1 MGNKIA
7 ITMGDPAGIGPEIIL
22 KTFES
27 KRIWERG
34 IPIVIGD
41 LKILSKLRE
50 KLKID
55 IEIVPLDDDLNIKG
69 IEGKLPL
76 IDMKTVKDIQDLKPG
91 AISKIGGD
99 AAVSYIQK
107 AVELA
112 MKKKVKGIATA
123 PINKESIREAGY
135 HYIGHTEMLSEMTES
150 KYSLTMFTVS
160 KMKVFFHTKH
170 ISLKKAI
177 ETLSIDGVVKS
188 IELSY
193 KGLKSI
199 GYENPKLALAAL
211 NPHASDGGMF
221 GDEEEKVL
229 IPAVKIAKDMGINV
243 VGPVPA
249 DSVFH
254 LALIGE
260 YDGVLSLY
268 HDQGHIATK
277 TYDFYRTISVT
288 LGLPFLRT
296 SVDHGTAFNIA
307 WKGIANPL
315 SMEEAILSCFELSEK
330 YNPSLFRV

>member
-1 MGNKIA
+1 MINKIA

-22 KTFES
+22 KSFES
-27 KRIWERG
+27 KRIWKKG

-50 KLKID
+50 KLKINV
-55 IEIVPLDDDLNIKG
+55 EIVPLDDNLNIEK

-76 IDMKTVKDIQDLKPG
+76 IDMKMVKDIKDLKPG
-91 AISKIGGD
+91 IISKIGGD

-107 AVELA
+107 AVDLA
-112 MKKKVKGIATA
+112 MKKKVNGIATA
-123 PINKESIREAGY
+123 PINKESIRDAGY
-135 HYIGHTEMLSEMTES
+135 HYIGHTEMLSEITES

-160 KMKVFFHTKH
+160 KMKVFFHTRH

-193 KGLKSI
+193 RGLKSL

-221 GDEEEKVL
+221 GDEEEKIL
-229 IPAVKIAKDMGINV
+229 IPAVKMAQDMGINV

-330 YNPSLFRV
+330 YNPSLFEA